1 VDRVSD
7 EDSAALRYLAGLGIR
22 PGVMLRVAEREPF
35 GGPLSVDIG
44 GRRRGLGTQLT
55 HLVHGV
61 ILT

>member
-7 EDSAALRYLAGLGIR
+7 EESAALRYLAGLGIG

-35 GGPLSVDIG
+35 GGPLWVDIS
-44 GRRRGLGTQLT
+44 GRRRALGTQLT

-61 ILT
+61 VLT